1 MCVECKEESIMKK
14 SEILEKIKNAKDD
27 EDINSLLVGTDIEE
41 QFKGEPTLDT
51 FKSKLK
57 TDKDFQGFM
66 DKERETHLTKALK
79 TMKEKGTWES
89 EFANELHTK
98 YPDLITDPTQKKLL
112 ELEAELAKEKAA
124 NARKDLLN
132 EAVKYANEKG
142 IKLKAIDK
150 FLGEDIDT
158 TKANLDD
165 LAEDWSKGIESVVDE
180 KMKKSSYVPGTGED
194 GKPVSI
200 GSLLAKNSNESKP
213 NNAPDLWGGDK

>member
-1 MCVECKEESIMKK
+1 MKK

-89 EFANELHTK
+89 EFGDALKEK
-98 YPDLITDPTQKKLL
+98 YPDLIKDPTQKKLL
-112 ELEAELAKEKAA
+112 ELEAELAKERQA
-124 NARKDLLN
+124 NARKDLL
-132 EAVKYANEKG
+132 AQAMKYAAEK
-142 IKLKAIDK
+142 KLPANFVEK
-150 FLGEDIDT
+150 FLGEDLDS
-158 TKANLDD
+158 TKANLDSF
-165 LAEDWSKGIESVVDE
+165 AEDWSKGLETLVNE
-180 KMKKSSYVPGTGED
+180 KMKQSSYVPGGSNPD
-194 GKPVSI
+194 GTKMSI
-200 GSLLAKNSNESKP
+200 GQSIAAQL
-213 NNAPDLWGGDK
+213 NNTSSVPSDPWANK